1 MKIIEEYFSEL
12 DKRWR
17 LPQENPIPLRVIG
30 AGALMLQTNYSRGT
44 KDADILEIEEISGEI
59 RKKLLELAGQ
69 GSELHRSYRLY
80 LDIVR
85 EAITFLPQQPVF
97 CEIRSLQ
104 ELRNF
109 KVEALDVTDT
119 VVSKLKRFNAND
131 VSDIRA
137 MIKSGKVEHSKLLE
151 RFRMAVDRYSVDAR
165 AEDLPKYVKNL
176 HTAERDYFMV
186 PETDIKLPDWL
197 E

>member
-1 MKIIEEYFSEL
+1 MGIIEEYFSEL
-12 DKRWR
+12 DKKWR
-17 LPQENPIPLRVIG
+17 LPQVNPIPLRVIG

-69 GSELHRSYRLY
+69 GSELHRSHRLY

-97 CEIRSLQ
+97 CEIHSLQ
-104 ELRNF
+104 KLRNF

-131 VSDIRA
+131 ASDIHA

-176 HTAERDYFMV
+176 HTAERDYFMA
-186 PETDIKLPDWL
+186 PETDIELPDWV